1 MLRKYAHPTCRRKE
15 YRDGESLSSDTIPS
29 DPGGS
34 TPNAM
39 KVAYWNRVDRKLAFP
54 RPQKNEVYSN
64 IQSLRTHADCR
75 ICGSIE
81 RGSYRIGLGHSQG
94 LESDCSSE

>member
-1 MLRKYAHPTCRRKE
+1 MSKEQFPFLLCIHYRKE

-39 KVAYWNRVDRKLAFP
+39 KVAHWNRVDRKLAFP
-54 RPQKNEVYSN
+54 RPQKNEVYSH
-64 IQSLRTHADCR
+64 IQSLCTQTVGFVVVLREEA
-75 ICGSIE
+75 
-81 RGSYRIGLGHSQG
+81 IG
-94 LESDCSSE
+94 

>member
-54 RPQKNEVYSN
+54 RPQKNEVYIHSKKECVV
-64 IQSLRTHADCR
+64 LTCTH
-75 ICGSIE
+75 
-81 RGSYRIGLGHSQG
+81 GL
-94 LESDCSSE
+94 LCPIK

>member
-1 MLRKYAHPTCRRKE
+1 MLCRKE

-34 TPNAM
+34 TPKAM

-64 IQSLRTHADCR
+64 IQSLRTQTVGFVVVLREEA
-75 ICGSIE
+75 
-81 RGSYRIGLGHSQG
+81 IG
-94 LESDCSSE
+94 